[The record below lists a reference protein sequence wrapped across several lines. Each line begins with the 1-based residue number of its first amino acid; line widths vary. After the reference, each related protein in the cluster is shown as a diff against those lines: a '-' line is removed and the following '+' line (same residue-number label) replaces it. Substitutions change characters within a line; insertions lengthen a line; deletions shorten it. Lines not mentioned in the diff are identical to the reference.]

1 MQSIDKQKLIL
12 NYEILFCGKV
22 QDLVIMRKNLRINQ
36 SKMAFYCSVSLKTIQ
51 NFENYKSK
59 DAFLLYAYK
68 EVFKLNNLN

>member
-1 MQSIDKQKLIL
+1 
-12 NYEILFCGKV
+12 
-22 QDLVIMRKNLRINQ
+22 MRKNLRINQ